1 MPDPAK
7 PLFPVP
13 KVYVPFIAGIITVL
27 GAWAVTGS
35 FDKTE
40 LVGLVTTFLLAAIGY
55 ATPHTAEID
64 EGPFDGDPVEPTPAV
79 PDEPETLP
87 AKPSQV

>member
-13 KVYVPFIAGIITVL
+13 KVYVPFIAGVITVL

-55 ATPHTAEID
+55 ATPHTAGID
-64 EGPFDGDPVEPTPAV
+64 EGPFDGDPVEPTAAV
-79 PDEPETLP
+79 PDEPEALP
-87 AKPSQV
+87 IKPSQV